1 MKSFHWRY
9 NYVGFHS
16 SNFVEIMFVF
26 IYFLWNQGEQSGRNM
41 AQPKI
46 IASQILTIHIGIREK
61 RNKSKVNK
69 KDIC

>member
-26 IYFLWNQGEQSGRNM
+26 IYFLWNQGEKSGRYM
-41 AQPKI
+41 AQ
-46 IASQILTIHIGIREK
+46 IAQNYCITNTNNTYWHK
-61 RNKSKVNK
+61 RKAK
-69 KDIC
+69 